1 MNSITFYIDLISS
14 GELVES
20 WILLYF
26 LIQTLFFLVAVFE
39 QTPLLLFI
47 PSSYKFYWFGPGL
60 KGTTHY
66 SKWAWAT
73 YFSSPYN
80 WRRLWEQQV
89 VEDLSWVL
97 MSNIGQD
104 REESVGSQRENQ
116 FVNLERRRDRQH
128 IPSVVVES
136 YYIERTERSRSKSRS
151 HVSHD

>member
-1 MNSITFYIDLISS
+1 
-14 GELVES
+14 
-20 WILLYF
+20 
-26 LIQTLFFLVAVFE
+26 
-39 QTPLLLFI
+39 
-47 PSSYKFYWFGPGL
+47 
-60 KGTTHY
+60 
-66 SKWAWAT
+66 
-73 YFSSPYN
+73 
-80 WRRLWEQQV
+80 
-89 VEDLSWVL
+89 